1 MPSDS
6 IGVFG
11 RVVRVRD
18 STDTDEAVR
27 TLLPRPQFRT
37 GLADFL
43 CFLVPLAIEEQSR
56 LSSERIDGMR
66 EELLDTIAAHG
77 DDLQFGGTHQ
87 KSARVALAKALAL
100 LATAEGGVTIL
111 GVHACTAVHEGCPGF
126 KPRESTPPTSG
137 SGP

>member
-1 MPSDS
+1 MPRDA

-11 RVVRVRD
+11 RVIRVPD
-18 STDTDEAVR
+18 STDSDEAVR
-27 TLLPRPQFRT
+27 PLLPGPLFRSR
-37 GLADFL
+37 LADFL

-56 LSSERIDGMR
+56 QSREQIDGIR

-87 KSARVALAKALAL
+87 RSARVALAKAMAL

-111 GVHACTAVHEGCPGF
+111 GVHACTEDHEGCPGS
-126 KPRESTPPTSG
+126 KTSG
-137 SGP
+137 APDDAP